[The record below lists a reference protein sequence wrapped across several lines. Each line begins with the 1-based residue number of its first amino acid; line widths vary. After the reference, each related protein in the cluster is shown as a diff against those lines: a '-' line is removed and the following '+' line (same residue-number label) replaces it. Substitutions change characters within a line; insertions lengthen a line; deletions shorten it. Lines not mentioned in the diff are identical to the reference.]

1 MMRPGFL
8 FRSMRAFAARARS
21 GAVFSAAWALAALSL
36 ASCGAGNNET
46 PASNDPKEIALVRI
60 EPADGESSVPRNRV
74 VRLYFNT
81 LVLPE
86 SVTDQ
91 SLQVRTG
98 GTFQT
103 RPEGSFLVNAEIV
116 EFDPRVTVSGGSN
129 AAGFPAGAQI
139 QIVVPLR
146 TPGSNEPDV
155 NFLQNIEGNPI
166 VQSSGDNTIVFT
178 TGAGWLDTVPGA
190 PGALRLDFTPGKN
203 TAGQV
208 RPDAAVTIVTNEAL
222 DPSSVLLGRNIF
234 LTNNTAT
241 SPFYRQ
247 GIPSITFAD
256 GSLTRFTFQPVFG
269 FGQGPFNI
277 QLNFFDPLNPED
289 FDPAELPTD
298 LGGSQIA
305 NFAFLETFDTQ
316 FDPSALNT
324 GLIVENFK
332 DVIHRDPVGT
342 DALWG
347 DDTEVPFAL
356 VAQKITTRIQDVD
369 ILTIVNVTGTGTGI
383 AMGVDGAG
391 LSRSRVNFGGLAN
404 LNALG
409 NEDYCATVNPL
420 VGPDLPVG
428 GVGQPATADGR
439 RRQNLYRTGELG
451 GNGTIIRAAW
461 GPDSD
466 AIFAATYPNTIVRV
480 GHHKGGTP
488 LSNGGLFSQFDVD
501 GYVQVAGPLTYQVG
515 QAANL
520 GGPTGFDGYYDWPSF
535 QTFFDFDGI
544 NDLLVDIEAQEGN
557 TYQGI
562 RTFLA
567 VSQLPGGAVC
577 DCVTIF
583 GGQCNVAAGSPFR
596 QGDTVWGSD
605 ILNPSPSAAIANPAP
620 FVNVMEFEL
629 AKLRSDAQS
638 LWYDSLV
645 EDPDYLTPILTPIV
659 QPGGSSIEITWSGSV
674 DGITEDVPFTSNINA
689 CDGLQYI
696 RFHTVMRSNIFT
708 GGRPRIDR
716 MEIPYTFSEL
726 N

>member
-8 FRSMRAFAARARS
+8 FRLVRAFAGRA
-21 GAVFSAAWALAALSL
+21 GPSAAYALLGLSVI
-36 ASCGAGNNET
+36 SCGGGNNET

-74 VRLYFNT
+74 VRLYFNV
-81 LVLPE
+81 LVLPS

-103 RPEGSFLVNAEIV
+103 RPEGSFLVNGEII
-116 EFDPRVTVSGGSN
+116 EFDPRVTVSGGAN

-139 QIVVPLR
+139 QIVVPLDS
-146 TPGSNEPDV
+146 PGSNEPDV
-155 NFLQNIEGNPI
+155 NFLQNVEGNPI
-166 VQSSGDNTIVFT
+166 TQASGDNTIVFT
-178 TGAGWLDTVPGA
+178 TGAGWIDTVPGP
-190 PGALRLDFTPGKN
+190 PGALRLDFTPQKN

-208 RPDAAVTIVTNEAL
+208 RPDAAVTLVMNEAL
-222 DPSSVLLGRNIF
+222 DPSSVLLGRNVF
-234 LTNNTAT
+234 LTNNTST
-241 SPFYRQ
+241 SPFYKQ
-247 GIPSITFAD
+247 GVPSITFAD
-256 GSLTRFTFQPVFG
+256 GSLTKFTFQPVFG

-277 QLNFFDPLNPED
+277 ALNFFDPLNPGD
-289 FDPAELPTD
+289 FDPTSLPTD
-298 LGGSQIA
+298 LGGNRII
-305 NFAFLETFDTQ
+305 NFAFFETFDTQ

-324 GLIVENFK
+324 GLIIENFT
-332 DVIHRDPVGT
+332 DVLQRDPTGT

-356 VAQKITTRIQDVD
+356 VAQAISTRIQDID
-369 ILTIVNVTGTGTGI
+369 ILTIVNVTGTNTAIQMGI
-383 AMGVDGAG
+383 DGGG
-391 LSRSRVNFGGLAN
+391 LSRSRVNFGGLTN
-404 LNALG
+404 LGILG

-420 VGPDLPVG
+420 VGPDLPIA

-439 RRQNLYRTGELG
+439 RRQNLYRAIELG

-466 AIFAATYPNTIVRV
+466 AIFAATYPNTTMLI

-488 LSNGGLFSQFDVD
+488 LSNSGLFAQFDVD

-515 QAANL
+515 QASNL
-520 GGPTGFDGYYDWPSF
+520 GGPTGFDAYYDWPQF

-544 NDLLVDIEAQEGN
+544 NDLILDIQAQEGN

-562 RTFLA
+562 RTFLS
-567 VSQLPGGAVC
+567 VTQLPGGATC

-583 GGQCNVAAGSPFR
+583 NGQCNVAPGSPFR
-596 QGDTVWGSD
+596 QADTVWGSD
-605 ILNPSPSAAIANPAP
+605 ILNPSPSAATANPAP

-638 LWYDSLV
+638 LWYDSLI
-645 EDPDYLTPILTPIV
+645 EDPDYLTPIFTPIV
-659 QPGGSSIEITWSGSV
+659 QPGGSTIEISWSGSA
-674 DGITEDVPFTSNINA
+674 DGITEDVPFTPNINA

-696 RFHTVMRSNIFT
+696 RFHAVLRSNIFT

-716 MEIPYTFSEL
+716 MEIPYTFSDID
-726 N
+726 

>member
-8 FRSMRAFAARARS
+8 FRLVRAFAGRA
-21 GAVFSAAWALAALSL
+21 GPSAAYALLGLSVV
-36 ASCGAGNNET
+36 SCGGGNNET

-74 VRLYFNT
+74 VRLYFNVQ
-81 LVLPE
+81 VLPS

-103 RPEGSFLVNAEIV
+103 RPEGSFLVNGEII
-116 EFDPRVTVSGGSN
+116 EFDPRVTVSGGAN

-139 QIVVPLR
+139 QIVVPLDS
-146 TPGSNEPDV
+146 PGSNEPDV
-155 NFLQNIEGNPI
+155 NFLQNVEGNPI
-166 VQSSGDNTIVFT
+166 TQASGDNTIVFT
-178 TGAGWLDTVPGA
+178 TGAGWIDTVPGP
-190 PGALRLDFTPGKN
+190 PGALRLDFTPQKN

-208 RPDAAVTIVTNEAL
+208 RPDAAVTLVMNEAL
-222 DPSSVLLGRNIF
+222 DPSSVLLGRNVF

-241 SPFYRQ
+241 SPFYKQ
-247 GIPSITFAD
+247 GVPSITFAD
-256 GSLTRFTFQPVFG
+256 GSLTKFTFQPVFG

-277 QLNFFDPLNPED
+277 ALNFFDPLNPGD
-289 FDPAELPTD
+289 FDPTSLPTD
-298 LGGSQIA
+298 LGGSRII
-305 NFAFLETFDTQ
+305 NFAFFETFDTQ

-324 GLIVENFK
+324 GLIIENFT
-332 DVIHRDPVGT
+332 DVLQRDPTGT

-356 VAQKITTRIQDVD
+356 VAQKISTRIQDVD
-369 ILTIVNVTGTGTGI
+369 ILTIVNVTGTNTAIQMGI
-383 AMGVDGAG
+383 DGGG
-391 LSRSRVNFGGLAN
+391 LSRSRVNFGGLTN
-404 LNALG
+404 LSILG

-428 GVGQPATADGR
+428 GVGQPATVDGR
-439 RRQNLYRTGELG
+439 RRQNLYRAIELG

-466 AIFAATYPNTIVRV
+466 AIFAATYPNTRMLI

-488 LSNGGLFSQFDVD
+488 LSNSGLFAQFDVD

-520 GGPTGFDGYYDWPSF
+520 GGPTGFDAYYDWPQF

-544 NDLLVDIEAQEGN
+544 NDLILDIEAQEGN

-562 RTFLA
+562 RTFLS
-567 VSQLPGGAVC
+567 VTQLPGGATC

-583 GGQCNVAAGSPFR
+583 NGQCNVAPGSPFR
-596 QGDTVWGSD
+596 QADTVWGSD
-605 ILNPSPSAAIANPAP
+605 ILNPSPSAATANPAP

-638 LWYDSLV
+638 LWYDSLI
-645 EDPDYLTPILTPIV
+645 EDPDYLTPIFTPIV
-659 QPGGSSIEITWSGSV
+659 QPGGSTIEISWSGSA
-674 DGITEDVPFTSNINA
+674 DGITEDVPFTPNINA

-696 RFHTVMRSNIFT
+696 RFHAVLRSNIFT

-716 MEIPYTFSEL
+716 MEIPYTFSDID
-726 N
+726 